1 MANSVF
7 EELTRV
13 VAAGKRQAAQLREQ
27 LGGQNKVSLQARE
40 LRGTKF
46 ESAVVH
52 YRKLSDVVTIPVRAS
67 SVVEVNKRI
76 SGRLLI
82 LTKSRGLERF
92 FIHWVAAA
100 SAVEALVKVHEY
112 RHDFLRR
119 SSAACQEKLL

>member
-1 MANSVF
+1 M
-7 EELTRV
+7 
-13 VAAGKRQAAQLREQ
+13 
-27 LGGQNKVSLQARE
+27 
-40 LRGTKF
+40 
-46 ESAVVH
+46 H